1 MALNAATLAG
11 LIQTKV
17 DAIADSYRNGEKDN
31 NDALEAIAEAIIEHI
46 TSDGQVIIASGS
58 SAGTYGIT

>member
-17 DAIADSYRNGEKDN
+17 DALADSYRNGEKDN

-46 TSDGQVIIASGS
+46 TSDGQVIITSGS